1 MLSRT
6 LARPVR
12 TAPSLPRTL
21 ARATPAASALA
32 RAPLPT
38 NRSFSSTRAP
48 RLPPRGGAPPPP
60 PPGSGGQGGGGFPM
74 GNIFGGGAKREPGK
88 VLEENSVDLTALA
101 REGKLDPVIG
111 REAETRRMIEIL
123 SRRTK
128 NNPLLVGA
136 AGVGKTAVVEGLAQ
150 KIVAG
155 DVPES
160 LKNRRLLSID
170 LSTLMT
176 GTGVRGSFEEK
187 MSGLIKDLEEA
198 DDVIAFVD
206 EIHQILHLG
215 KAEGSLDAG
224 NMLKPALARGLQIA
238 GATTLD
244 EFRGS
249 IEKDKAL
256 LRRFQMLLVDEPSV
270 EAAITM
276 LRGLKPKLEV
286 HHGVTISDS
295 AIVSAAVMSNRYIA
309 DRHLPDKAIDLV
321 DEAAASLRLRKESPP
336 EELDALRRTITTL
349 QIELSSLGKDTD
361 TLARERRGEIE
372 TELGTLQS
380 RVDEMERAWRGERER
395 AEEIRRTREE
405 LERRRWEL
413 EEAQRR
419 GDYQRASELRY
430 SVLPELE
437 KKLPQDG
444 EEGSGEGARVSSDDI
459 ARVVSKATGIPTT
472 TLLRGDVSRL
482 IDLESVL
489 RARVKGQEPAITA
502 VASAIRLSRAGLHTG
517 NRPIASF
524 LFLGSTGTGKTELAK
539 ALSQELTG
547 TERNLITINMSEYQ
561 DKHTVS
567 RLIGAPPSY
576 VGYEEGG
583 QLTEAVRRKPYSVIL
598 FDEFEKAHKDV
609 ANIFLQLLDEGKLT
623 DSQGRVVDFKNTTI
637 ILTSNI
643 GSDILSETG
652 ATQEDGTVT
661 DRAKEAVIAR
671 VQSMYPPELLN
682 RLDEM
687 IVFNS
692 LSPSTIADIVDLRLA
707 ELQHTLNHSPAA
719 PDRRIGLLVEQ
730 GARDWLARVGYH
742 PAYGARALNR
752 VISREVRKP
761 LSELIIR
768 GELASSDTARV
779 RLNAA
784 GSGLEVVPIH
794 ANKPEDVQLAEAVA
808 GEDAGEEEDTRAGT
822 GPARV
827 T

>member
-6 LARPVR
+6 IR
-12 TAPSLPRTL
+12 TTTASRSLHRALPSTSTL
-21 ARATPAASALA
+21 AA
-32 RAPLPT
+32 
-38 NRSFSSTRAP
+38 
-48 RLPPRGGAPPPP
+48 
-60 PPGSGGQGGGGFPM
+60 
-74 GNIFGGGAKREPGK
+74 REPGK
-88 VLEENSVDLTALA
+88 ILEDNSVDLTALA
-101 REGKLDPVIG
+101 KEGKLDPVIG
-111 REAETRRMIEIL
+111 REQETRRMIEIL

-128 NNPLLVGA
+128 NNPLLIGA

-170 LSTLMT
+170 LATLMT

-187 MSGLIKDLEEA
+187 MSGLIKDLEES
-198 DDVIAFVD
+198 DNTIAFID
-206 EIHQILHLG
+206 EIHQILNLG

-244 EFRGS
+244 EFRT

-256 LRRFQMLLVDEPSV
+256 LRRFQTLRVDEPSV
-270 EAAITM
+270 EAAVTM

-295 AIVSAAVMSNRYIA
+295 AIVSAAVMSTRYIA

-336 EELDALRRTITTL
+336 EELDALKRTMTTL

-361 TLARERRGEIE
+361 AVARERRAEIE
-372 TELGTLQS
+372 GELKTLQS
-380 RVDEMERAWRGERER
+380 RVDEMEREWRGERER
-395 AEEIRRTREE
+395 AEEIRSAREE

-413 EEAQRR
+413 DEAQRA

-430 SVLPELE
+430 SVLPALE
-437 KKLPQDG
+437 KKLPKEG
-444 EEGSGEGARVSSDDI
+444 EEGSDEGGSRVTSDDI

-472 TLLRGDVSRL
+472 TLLRGDLSRL

-489 RARVKGQEPAITA
+489 RQRVKGQEPAIES

-576 VGYEEGG
+576 VGFEEGG
-583 QLTEAVRRKPYSVIL
+583 QLTEAVRRKPYSVVL
-598 FDEFEKAHKDV
+598 FDEVEKAHKDV
-609 ANIFLQLLDEGKLT
+609 ANILLQLLDEGKLT

-643 GSDILSETG
+643 GFDILSEPG
-652 ATQEDGTVT
+652 ATLEDGTVT
-661 DRAKEAVIAR
+661 DRAKEAVIGR
-671 VQSMYPPELLN
+671 VQGMYPPELLN

-692 LSPSTIADIVDLRLA
+692 LSPSTISSIVDLRLS
-707 ELQHTLNHSPAA
+707 EVQQTLNHSPAA
-719 PDRRIGLLVEQ
+719 PDRRIGLAVDPA
-730 GARDWLARVGYH
+730 ARSWLATQGYH
-742 PAYGARALNR
+742 PAFGARALNR
-752 VISREVRKP
+752 LINREVRKP
-761 LSELIIR
+761 LAEAILR
-768 GELASSDTARV
+768 GELANGDTARV
-779 RLNAA
+779 GLNAQ
-784 GSGLEVVPIH
+784 GSGLEGESEGERR
-794 ANKPEDVQLAEAVA
+794 AQEA
-808 GEDAGEEEDTRAGT
+808 
-822 GPARV
+822 
-827 T
+827 

>member
-6 LARPVR
+6 IR
-12 TAPSLPRTL
+12 TTVVSTSLSRTL
-21 ARATPAASALA
+21 PATSTLAALA
-32 RAPLPT
+32 RRQLSTSAPAR
-38 NRSFSSTRAP
+38 N
-48 RLPPRGGAPPPP
+48 PPGRGGFPPP
-60 PPGSGGQGGGGFPM
+60 PPGSNGRGGGFGGGGGGGGGPI
-74 GNIFGGGAKREPGK
+74 GNIFGGGNKREPGK

-101 REGKLDPVIG
+101 KEGKLDPVIG
-111 REAETRRMIEIL
+111 REQETRRMIEIL

-187 MSGLIKDLEEA
+187 MSGLIKDLEES
-198 DDVIAFVD
+198 DNTIAFID
-206 EIHQILHLG
+206 EIHQILNLG

-270 EAAITM
+270 EAAVTM

-336 EELDALRRTITTL
+336 EELDALKRTMTTL

-361 TLARERRGEIE
+361 AVARERRTEIE
-372 TELGTLQS
+372 GELETLQG

-395 AEEIRRTREE
+395 AEEIRRAREE

-413 EEAQRR
+413 DEAQRA

-430 SVLPELE
+430 SVLPALE
-437 KKLPQDG
+437 KKLPKEG
-444 EEGSGEGARVSSDDI
+444 EEGSDEGGSRVTSDDI

-472 TLLRGDVSRL
+472 TLLRGDLSRL

-489 RARVKGQEPAITA
+489 RQRVKGQEPAIEA
-502 VASAIRLSRAGLHTG
+502 VASAIRLSRAGLHSG

-576 VGYEEGG
+576 VGFEEGG
-583 QLTEAVRRKPYSVIL
+583 QLTEAVRRKPYSVVL
-598 FDEFEKAHKDV
+598 FDEVEKAHKDV
-609 ANIFLQLLDEGKLT
+609 ANILLQLLDEGKLT
-623 DSQGRVVDFKNTTI
+623 DSQGRAVDFKNTTI

-643 GSDILSETG
+643 GFDILSEPG
-652 ATQEDGTVT
+652 ATLEDGTVT
-661 DRAKEAVIAR
+661 DRAKEAVIGR
-671 VQSMYPPELLN
+671 VQGMYPPELLN

-692 LSPSTIADIVDLRLA
+692 LSPSTISSIVDLRLS
-707 ELQHTLNHSPAA
+707 EVQQTLNHSSAA
-719 PDRRIGLLVEQ
+719 PDRRIGLVVDPA
-730 GARDWLARVGYH
+730 ARSWLAAQGYH
-742 PAYGARALNR
+742 PAFGARALNR
-752 VISREVRKP
+752 CINREVRKP
-761 LSELIIR
+761 LAEAILR
-768 GELASSDTARV
+768 GELANGDTARV
-779 RLNAA
+779 RLNAQ
-784 GSGLEVVPIH
+784 GSGLEVTAVR
-794 ANKPEDVQLAEAVA
+794 AREPEETAASAGGA
-808 GEDAGEEEDTRAGT
+808 GEGEGVRGGESEAQE
-822 GPARV
+822 A
-827 T
+827 